1 MANPLYGQNKNDD
14 RIDLLE
20 NGKMIG
26 VVSVSAGAHVTLSA
40 RDSGKLIV
48 MAANSTEVTL
58 PSPAAGM
65 FFTIVQSGDYDTA
78 VNLVNQAGASDDF
91 VGGVFGSTQ
100 GENAATD
107 SDKAVAANTK
117 ITFSSASLAGDRVHL
132 VSDGT
137 LWYAEAFVSNYAGIT
152 FDN

>member
-1 MANPLYGQNKNDD
+1 MANPLYGQNKADD
-14 RIDLLE
+14 RLDLLE
-20 NGKMIG
+20 NGKLLG
-26 VVSVSAGAHVTLSA
+26 VFSVAAGDHVTLAA

-48 MAANSTEVTL
+48 MAPNSTEVTL

-100 GENAATD
+100 GESAGTD
-107 SDKAVAANTK
+107 SDKAVAADTK
-117 ITFSSASLAGDRVHL
+117 ITFSAAALAGDRVHL

-137 LWYAEAFVSNYAGIT
+137 YWYAEAFVSNYAGIT

>member
-1 MANPLYGQNKNDD
+1 MYGQNKADD
-14 RIDLLE
+14 RLNLLE
-20 NGKMIG
+20 NGKMVG
-26 VVSVSAGAHVTLSA
+26 VVSVSAGAHVTLAA

-48 MAANSTEVTL
+48 MAPNSTEVTL
-58 PSPAAGM
+58 PSAAAGM
-65 FFTIVQSGDYDTA
+65 YFTIVQSGDYDTA
-78 VNLVNQAGASDDF
+78 VNLVNQASASEDF

-137 LWYAEAFVSNYAGIT
+137 YWYAEAFVSNYAGIT

>member
-1 MANPLYGQNKNDD
+1 MANPLYGQNKADD
-14 RIDLLE
+14 RLDLLE
-20 NGKMIG
+20 NGKLLG
-26 VVSVSAGAHVTLSA
+26 VISVSAGAHVTLAA

-48 MAANSTEVTL
+48 MAPNSTEVTL

-65 FFTIVQSGDYDTA
+65 FFTVVQSGDYSSA
-78 VNLVNQAGASDDF
+78 VNLVNQAGSSDDF

-107 SDKAVAANTK
+107 SDKAGAGDTK
-117 ITFSSASLAGDRVHL
+117 ITFSSASLAGDRVEI

-137 LWYAEAFVSNYAGIT
+137 LWYAKAFVSNYAGIT
-152 FDN
+152 FDA

>member
-1 MANPLYGQNKNDD
+1 MANPLYGQNKADD
-14 RIDLLE
+14 RLDSLE
-20 NGKMIG
+20 NGKLVG
-26 VVSVSAGAHVTLSA
+26 VVSVAAGVHLTLIA

-48 MAANSTEVTL
+48 MAPNSTEITL

-65 FFTIVQSGDYDTA
+65 HFSIVQSGDYASA
-78 VNLVNQAGASDDF
+78 VNLVNQAGSDDDF

-137 LWYAEAFVSNYAGIT
+137 YWYAEAFVSNYAGIT

>member
-1 MANPLYGQNKNDD
+1 MANPLYGQNKADD
-14 RIDLLE
+14 RLDLLE
-20 NGKMIG
+20 NGQLVG
-26 VVSVSAGAHVTLSA
+26 VVSVAAGVHHTLST

-48 MAANSTEVTL
+48 MAPNSTEVTL

-65 FFTIVQSGDYDTA
+65 HFIIVLSGDHA
-78 VNLVNQAGASDDF
+78 SNVCLVNQAGSSDDF

-107 SDKAVAANTK
+107 ADKAAASNTK
-117 ITFSSASLAGDRVHL
+117 ITFSAAALAGDRVEL

-137 LWYAEAFVSNYAGIT
+137 LWYAKAFVSNYAGIT